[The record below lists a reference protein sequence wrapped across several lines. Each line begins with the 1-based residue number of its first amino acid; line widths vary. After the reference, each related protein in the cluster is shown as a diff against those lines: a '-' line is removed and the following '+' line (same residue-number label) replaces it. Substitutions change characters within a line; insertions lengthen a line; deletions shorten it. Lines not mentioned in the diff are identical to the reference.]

1 MLLMPVLLL
10 AAVMCG
16 CNSTLTQPPGMGSIE
31 LGTTALDGTGF
42 QPLTG
47 DQTLV
52 PGAQGGFH
60 IWLKYRVDGMA
71 AGPVTVK
78 RTVRRVSDDKLVLTT
93 MGDQTIGP
101 LADDGSWELPMA
113 LPSFM
118 CPSPLGVNIIG
129 EPMVF
134 DVLIVGPDGKTL
146 GEGTAEATPHC
157 PTDGQA
163 QFCQNICSG

>member
-10 AAVMCG
+10 AAACG
-16 CNSTLTQPPGMGSIE
+16 NPTSQPPGMGSIA

-42 QPLTG
+42 QALEG
-47 DQTLV
+47 DQILV

-60 IWLKYRVDGMA
+60 IWLKYRVAGMT
-71 AGPVTVK
+71 AGAVTIK
-78 RTVRRVSDDKLVLTT
+78 RTVRRVSDDRLVLTT
-93 MGDQTIGP
+93 MGTQELGP
-101 LADDGSWELPMA
+101 MGDGGTWELPMA

-134 DVLIVGPDGKTL
+134 DVVILGADGKKL
-146 GEGTAEATPHC
+146 AEGTAEATPRC
-157 PTDGQA
+157 PDGDQA
-163 QFCQNICSG
+163 AFCAQICAG